1 MSEISNVLETPTE
14 CFSVATLQMIET
26 DAFFRLQNKEL
37 TSAEKKVIR
46 SYVIDYVKKY
56 YYEVKN
62 GDYFFYDVELDEF
75 EFKEQKSFKKE
86 VSDKLNEGAFSN
98 YFRTNSDIYTFCSKL
113 KKPRVFKEGSKF
125 YINCCKGFMHKK
137 YKAYSTYSEDIKK
150 NVDKML
156 NYIKSV
162 SCDNDELLYQAYL
175 KYLAQ
180 LCQGKKTGVI
190 IYKKS
195 DEGTGKSMESGFLM
209 DWVLGKSIC
218 LISGTE
224 PLLTNFNL
232 IFLGKL
238 FVIFEELPT
247 FTASAW
253 DAAAGKL
260 RTLTTE
266 NKSTYRGLYK
276 DAIEAENI
284 SNFNINTNVDALKS
298 SDGRRIIIMPIT
310 NKYVGNYAFFKDI
323 IDSCFNNEVGEA
335 FFSLMNEIDTDEF
348 YGQRDFPETENK
360 RIVRA
365 NLLHPVYKFL
375 KFEYVLK
382 NQGIEKIKPAE
393 LHLIYEMYCRDN
405 NIKYVMGKNDF
416 IKKLENVEI
425 KLTKAGTNYIRVSC
439 EELKAISI
447 KNKWLC
453 AYDEEEENDDAQ
465 KLDPFICDDDIV
477 SVKDLDMSDYKIK
490 CSNLE
495 KQVQALKK
503 ELQKHEKKSKLD
515 FNIV

>member
-1 MSEISNVLETPTE
+1 
-14 CFSVATLQMIET
+14 
-26 DAFFRLQNKEL
+26 
-37 TSAEKKVIR
+37 
-46 SYVIDYVKKY
+46 
-56 YYEVKN
+56 
-62 GDYFFYDVELDEF
+62 
-75 EFKEQKSFKKE
+75 
-86 VSDKLNEGAFSN
+86 
-98 YFRTNSDIYTFCSKL
+98 
-113 KKPRVFKEGSKF
+113 
-125 YINCCKGFMHKK
+125 
-137 YKAYSTYSEDIKK
+137 
-150 NVDKML
+150 
-156 NYIKSV
+156 
-162 SCDNDELLYQAYL
+162 
-175 KYLAQ
+175 
-180 LCQGKKTGVI
+180 
-190 IYKKS
+190 
-195 DEGTGKSMESGFLM
+195 M
-209 DWVLGKSIC
+209 DWVLGKAIC

-247 FTASAW
+247 FTPSAW

-335 FFSLMNEIDTDEF
+335 FFSLMNEINTEEF

-393 LHLIYEMYCRDN
+393 LHLMYEMYCRDN

-439 EELKAISI
+439 DELKAISI

-465 KLDPFICDDDIV
+465 KLDPFICDDEIV